1 MSGKIAWICLLILA
15 ACSPTVSASVEGQA
29 CSTVGDEICSLESG
43 HPRAR
48 CESDFQWHILESC
61 GAATCAVVSDG
72 SGLNITSCLN
82 GSTATSDTVSSG
94 GDTSSGT
101 KTDSKGSDT
110 IQTISGFSCGGW
122 TCPSGQ
128 ACTGIDACEDTG
140 CIGCQ
145 AGQRCANGACHDL
158 CDNACFASQHC
169 QTNSLDPL
177 GSCAAMACTAP
188 IDVTAAVATAID
200 WPTGGMAQVA
210 CGNGYKGAATTLLA
224 KYGWQDLYSAA
235 TVKSGGTTLAWI
247 PLPVG
252 EAFVIGR
259 RSGDCG
265 EGQSCALK
273 LSRHDNLD
281 VDTPGGGVCSYRFE
295 PGSTWAPL
303 PVHSD
308 FERAELRVSKPSLQ
322 TYDTAKYVCGFV
334 TAEAVQAVLS
344 QSLGAMGQPIPTA
357 TVLAQQV
364 PADFDSNSDGKA
376 DAWSIAIEVTV
387 HATTSVVWLP

>member
-1 MSGKIAWICLLILA
+1 MESTSVSG
-15 ACSPTVSASVEGQA
+15 SP
-29 CSTVGDEICSLESG
+29 
-43 HPRAR
+43 
-48 CESDFQWHILESC
+48 
-61 GAATCAVVSDG
+61 
-72 SGLNITSCLN
+72 
-82 GSTATSDTVSSG
+82 
-94 GDTSSGT
+94 
-101 KTDSKGSDT
+101 
-110 IQTISGFSCGGW
+110 
-122 TCPSGQ
+122 
-128 ACTGIDACEDTG
+128 
-140 CIGCQ
+140 
-145 AGQRCANGACHDL
+145 
-158 CDNACFASQHC
+158 
-169 QTNSLDPL
+169 
-177 GSCAAMACTAP
+177 
-188 IDVTAAVATAID
+188 
-200 WPTGGMAQVA
+200 
-210 CGNGYKGAATTLLA
+210 
-224 KYGWQDLYSAA
+224 
-235 TVKSGGTTLAWI
+235 
-247 PLPVG
+247 
-252 EAFVIGR
+252 GR

-308 FERAELRVSKPSLQ
+308 FERAELRVRKPSLQ
-322 TYDTAKYVCGFV
+322 TYDTAKSGCGFV